1 MIKIRNL
8 NFRQT
13 NSDRKGGLAYGN
25 FRKEMARKF
34 KLDTFKNNLKFKF
47 GKYNKGK

>member
-8 NFRQT
+8 NFKQT
-13 NSDRKGGLAYGN
+13 NSERKGDMAYGN
-25 FRKEMARKF
+25 FRKEMVRKF
-34 KLDTFKNNLKFKF
+34 KLDSFKTNLKFKF